1 MHCSRRFRI
10 ASFCALATLVVAV
23 ACNSSKKQG
32 QQANTI
38 IGAGSTFINPIMTHW
53 ISDFQS
59 SHPGVQI
66 NYQSIGSGGGIQ
78 QLKQGLVDFGAS
90 DAALDD
96 KQLEEMPA
104 LVQIPESAG
113 PVCITY
119 NLPELKTPLKLS
131 GETLAGIYLGT
142 IKTWQDPAIK
152 KDNAGMHLPNHAV
165 AITHRSDGSG
175 TTNIFTTYLAK
186 VSDDWSKKAGKG
198 MSVSWP
204 VGLGGKGSE
213 GVTGLVK
220 QTPGAI
226 GYVELSYAKE
236 NNLPVALIR
245 NQAGSWVEP
254 TAASATAAIEAQQSE
269 LAKDVRTPIVDP
281 PAEAKDA
288 YPISGLTFLLVPK
301 QGKDP
306 AKSQIVK
313 EFVQYIITQGQS
325 SAEGLQYA
333 KLPQSLA
340 EQDQKLLGEV
350 SAGQQASS
358 HQPSGQ

>member
-1 MHCSRRFRI
+1 MSCRVSLLI
-10 ASFCALATLVVAV
+10 SICAVSALSLAV
-23 ACNSSKKQG
+23 ACNSSNNPQSENKV
-32 QQANTI
+32 I

-53 ISDFQS
+53 ISDFRS

-96 KQLEEMPA
+96 EKLKEMPA

-119 NLPELKTPLKLS
+119 NLPELKVPLKLS
-131 GETLAGIYLGT
+131 AATLAGIYLGQ
-142 IKTWQDPAIK
+142 IKSWQDPAIR
-152 KDNAGMHLPNHAV
+152 KDNAGVNLPNHPVAV
-165 AITHRSDGSG
+165 THRSDGSG
-175 TTNIFTTYLAK
+175 TTNIFTIYLAK
-186 VSDDWSKKAGKG
+186 VSPEWQKKAGKG
-198 MSVSWP
+198 MSINWP
-204 VGLGGKGSE
+204 VGIGGKGSE

-236 NNLPVALIR
+236 NNLPVASVR
-245 NQAGSWVEP
+245 NQAGNFVEP
-254 TAASATAAIEAQQSE
+254 SAESTTAAIDASQAE
-269 LAKDVRTPIVDP
+269 LGKDVRSPIVDP
-281 PAEAKDA
+281 PAASKDA
-288 YPISGLTFLLVPK
+288 YPIAGLTFLLVPK

-306 AKSQIVK
+306 AKEQAVK
-313 EFVQYIITQGQS
+313 DFVQFILTQGQN

-340 EQDQKLLGEV
+340 DQDEKLLGEV
-350 SAGQQASS
+350 GGGQQASS
-358 HQPSGQ
+358 SQAAQ